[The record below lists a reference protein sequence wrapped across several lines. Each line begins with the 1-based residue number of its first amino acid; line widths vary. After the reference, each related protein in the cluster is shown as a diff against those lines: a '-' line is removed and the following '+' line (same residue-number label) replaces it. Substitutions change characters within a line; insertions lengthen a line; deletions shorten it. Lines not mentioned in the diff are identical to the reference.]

1 MFCCFIPLIVG
12 PMFSGKT
19 SELMKRIKRFKLVG
33 FRCLIIK
40 FAKDI
45 RYSEENLASHDGK
58 EMPAIAT
65 LKLMELSNVTV
76 TCDVIG
82 IDEAQFFPDTIPFCQ
97 EQLERGKIIVAAGL
111 DATFRRTG
119 FDDVLNLIPLA
130 HSVDK
135 LSAICMSCGGNAAF
149 SKRVGTETEVVVIG
163 GLDKYMAVCRECYKL
178 DCPPKSSPF
187 QEMHAKSCLKLPE
200 CDLIKLKNSFPQE
213 VLKCSDSKDSSSKL

>member
-1 MFCCFIPLIVG
+1 
-12 PMFSGKT
+12 MFSGKT

-82 IDEAQFFPDTIPFCQ
+82 IDEAQFVSICILIDSLN
-97 EQLERGKIIVAAGL
+97 EKIFV
-111 DATFRRTG
+111 
-119 FDDVLNLIPLA
+119 
-130 HSVDK
+130 
-135 LSAICMSCGGNAAF
+135 
-149 SKRVGTETEVVVIG
+149 RVCNKTQILLT
-163 GLDKYMAVCRECYKL
+163 
-178 DCPPKSSPF
+178 
-187 QEMHAKSCLKLPE
+187 
-200 CDLIKLKNSFPQE
+200 
-213 VLKCSDSKDSSSKL
+213 